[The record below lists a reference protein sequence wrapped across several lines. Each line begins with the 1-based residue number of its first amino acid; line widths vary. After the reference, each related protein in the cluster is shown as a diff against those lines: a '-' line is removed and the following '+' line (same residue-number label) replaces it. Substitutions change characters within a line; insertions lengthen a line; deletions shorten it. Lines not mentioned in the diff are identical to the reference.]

1 MKYYKGM
8 DLSTLIEVES
18 CGGKFYDGAEAEDAV
33 AILKRY
39 GMNAVRIRL
48 FNDPYSEKGEP
59 YGAGTND
66 LETALALAKR
76 ARKAGLDIL
85 LDYHY
90 SDFWAD
96 PGKQFIPKAWKGY
109 SVEELEQAVYD
120 YTRETLLA
128 FESKDLLPDMV
139 QVGNE
144 LTNGLLWPYGRK
156 PEYDNIARFVSAGI
170 RAVREI
176 SGQALLAGLRDEK
189 IKVMIHLDNG
199 GNNEMYRDWFD
210 HYVERGEDFDVIGLS
225 YYPFWHGTFDMLE
238 YNMKDIAERYHKE
251 LIIAEVSMGF
261 TMEDYA
267 AYERLAPSE
276 RKGMATRQELV
287 DRIEFPMTKEGQR
300 DFMKEL
306 FRRLKQVPEHLA
318 RGFFYWEPAWIPV
331 EGSGWATKSSLAY
344 IEDPGPCGNEWANQ
358 ALFDYEG
365 HALPSLAAI
374 RDYQPEI

>member
-39 GMNAVRIRL
+39 GLNAVRIRL

-128 FESKDLLPDMV
+128 FESKGLLPDMV

-176 SGQALLAGLRDEK
+176 SGQALLAGFLDEK

-210 HYVERGEDFDVIGLS
+210 HYVERGEDFDIIGLS

-238 YNMKDIAERYHKE
+238 Y
-251 LIIAEVSMGF
+251 II
-261 TMEDYA
+261 
-267 AYERLAPSE
+267 
-276 RKGMATRQELV
+276 
-287 DRIEFPMTKEGQR
+287 
-300 DFMKEL
+300 
-306 FRRLKQVPEHLA
+306 
-318 RGFFYWEPAWIPV
+318 
-331 EGSGWATKSSLAY
+331 
-344 IEDPGPCGNEWANQ
+344 
-358 ALFDYEG
+358 
-365 HALPSLAAI
+365 
-374 RDYQPEI
+374 